1 MNEASD
7 RTTDADPLPMAD
19 GSAGTAPL
27 SSRALV
33 GLLADRDRRLVVAGL
48 LLGAS
53 EPGEIAAQVGLGIRE
68 VVAALDR
75 LESSGLVEQLEP
87 QRFHLL
93 EEAFQLAA
101 RREAQ
106 REPPSE
112 HGDETEDR
120 RRILDRALRD
130 GRLVAMPAKHSR
142 RLVVLDHIAQRFEPG
157 LRYSERQV
165 NAILSSVDTDTAA
178 LRRYLVDERLLDRAG
193 GEYWRIGGTFE
204 PS

>member
-1 MNEASD
+1 MAIEETGSD
-7 RTTDADPLPMAD
+7 NG
-19 GSAGTAPL
+19 GSHL

-68 VVAALDR
+68 VIAALVR
-75 LESSGLVEQLEP
+75 LQSGGLVEQLQQ

-93 EEAFQLAA
+93 EEAFQIAA
-101 RREAQ
+101 RREA
-106 REPPSE
+106 PPERPTE

-157 LRYSERQV
+157 VRYSERQV
-165 NAILSSVDTDTAA
+165 NAMLSSVDADTAA
-178 LRRYLVDERLLDRAG
+178 LRRYLVDERLLDRAE